1 MVLGR
6 AYQPPQRRQMDLA
19 RHHLETIWQEKT
31 TRETSQAVE
40 RRPELDNSSARL
52 ERWYIVQ
59 SYRWCVVSN
68 LNLQDFI
75 QYVGKQFPHIL
86 KEVLKVKVRND
97 APAIAFNYVF
107 NILNANPQC
116 SCFSATQLQVKCSA
130 ITSHM
135 SIRQNLFPTPLYM
148 FSYIDLSCVRGGP

>member
-1 MVLGR
+1 M
-6 AYQPPQRRQMDLA
+6 AYQPPQRRPMDLA
-19 RHHLETIWQEKT
+19 RHHLETIWQDMT

-75 QYVGKQFPHIL
+75 QYVGKHFPHIL

-116 SCFSATQLQVKCSA
+116 SCFSATQCSA
-130 ITSHM
+130 IISHM
-135 SIRQNLFPTPLYM
+135 SIRQHVFLTPLYV
-148 FSYIDLSCVRGGP
+148 FRYIDLCCIRGGR